1 MAKYYEYKCKDCG
14 YTVNANP
21 KGKDMVMMG
30 DIYSYLCPDCKEI
43 VDVLY
48 PYGEKPEKIVC
59 PECGSENL
67 MKRKPK
73 TGKCPKCGGD
83 MENTGTTLLVD
94 YKITAD
100 IHMPA
105 AK

>member
-1 MAKYYEYKCKDCG
+1 MATYFEYKCKGCG
-14 YTVNANP
+14 HTVNANP

-30 DIYSYLCPDCKEI
+30 EVHHYLCSDCNEI

-67 MKRKPK
+67 KKWNPK
-73 TGKCPKCGGD
+73 TGKCPKCGGE
-83 MENTGTTLLVD
+83 MEKMDTVLMVD
-94 YKITAD
+94 
-100 IHMPA
+100 
-105 AK
+105 

>member
-1 MAKYYEYKCKDCG
+1 MATYYEYKCKGCG
-14 YTVNANP
+14 YTKAANP

-30 DIYSYLCPDCKEI
+30 EVHNYLCPECKEI

-48 PYGEKPEKIVC
+48 PYGKKPEKIVC

-67 MKRKPK
+67 KKWNPK

-83 MENTGTTLLVD
+83 LGKTDNVLMVD
-94 YKITAD
+94 
-100 IHMPA
+100 
-105 AK
+105 

>member
-1 MAKYYEYKCKDCG
+1 MASYKEYKCEGCG

-30 DIYSYLCPDCKEI
+30 EVYSYFCPDCNEI

-59 PECGSENL
+59 PECGSANIQ
-67 MKRKPK
+67 KWNPK

-83 MENTGTTLLVD
+83 MKATGVCLCVD
-94 YKITAD
+94 
-100 IHMPA
+100 
-105 AK
+105 

>member
-1 MAKYYEYKCKDCG
+1 MATYFEYKCKSCG
-14 YTVNANP
+14 HTVNANP

-30 DIYSYLCPDCKEI
+30 EVHHYLCSDCNEI

-67 MKRKPK
+67 KKWNPK
-73 TGKCPKCGGD
+73 TGKCPKCGEG
-83 MENTGTTLLVD
+83 MEKTDTVLMVD
-94 YKITAD
+94 
-100 IHMPA
+100 
-105 AK
+105 